1 MRYLSFTRHLRSWQ
15 AFCISALW
23 IVSLRPLQPQIHG
36 GLFSHTA
43 NLIRVST
50 SFSVPSSSPNALFMQ
65 CLRTRSPPSACALLN
80 NINRQEEQSRRELPK
95 TCIYR
100 PSNQIMQS
108 RDLPQKQSTHAMAQ
122 PGYHKADHWQVQ
134 TLYRKAF
141 CNEPLNPVSVR
152 S

>member
-1 MRYLSFTRHLRSWQ
+1 LHKRFVDCFPSPTSTPDPWRPILPHSKSDQSIDFVQCPFILNQCSLHAVPENTEISCCMRASQQYQR
-15 AFCISALW
+15 
-23 IVSLRPLQPQIHG
+23 G
-36 GLFSHTA
+36 
-43 NLIRVST
+43 
-50 SFSVPSSSPNALFMQ
+50 
-65 CLRTRSPPSACALLN
+65 RTG
-80 NINRQEEQSRRELPK
+80 RRELPK

>member
-50 SFSVPSSSPNALFMQ
+50 SFSVPSYSTNALFMQ
-65 CLRTRSPPSACALLN
+65 CLRTRRSPVACALLN
-80 NINRQEEQSRRELPK
+80 NIKGEEQADVSCRRLASTGLQTRSCSREISPK
-95 TCIYR
+95 SNLLTLWLNQGITRLITGRFRPCIAK
-100 PSNQIMQS
+100 PSVTNLSILF
-108 RDLPQKQSTHAMAQ
+108 R
-122 PGYHKADHWQVQ
+122 
-134 TLYRKAF
+134 
-141 CNEPLNPVSVR
+141 
-152 S
+152 